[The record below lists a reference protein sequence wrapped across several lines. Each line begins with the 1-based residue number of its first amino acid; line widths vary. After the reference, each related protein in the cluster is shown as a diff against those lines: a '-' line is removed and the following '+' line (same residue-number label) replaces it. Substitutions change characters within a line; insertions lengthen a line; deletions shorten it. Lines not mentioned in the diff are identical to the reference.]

1 MMTMTSTIS
10 NTAMSASDIVPT
22 SDVNRIVAD
31 STNQASSV
39 TKAYAPSKY
48 RHIKAFHSQPK
59 ASCLSHDAEIAP
71 SFLGFRNLMVIVL
84 STPSFALMINLWEIR
99 YDTNTRT
106 SCNEFTISCREFY
119 ESMSHR
125 WRIIP
130 GSECPRF

>member
-1 MMTMTSTIS
+1 MTSTIS
-10 NTAMSASDIVPT
+10 NTAMSASDIAPA

-31 STNQASSV
+31 SPNQDTECIASSV

-84 STPSFALMINLWEIR
+84 STPSFAIVMDLLEIR
-99 YDTNTRT
+99 YDANTRT
-106 SCNEFTISCREFY
+106 SCNEFTISRREFH
-119 ESMSHR
+119 ESMSH
-125 WRIIP
+125 
-130 GSECPRF
+130 